1 MSVIPITTYCE
12 CKPISGY
19 YDGDN
24 DIFRCGQCDR
34 AIKGSERFTM
44 AELEGYNE
52 RYKKYLK
59 VTKDMQELEAMF
71 GGGYTEPT
79 VSEINAKV
87 ERQRD
92 SQIDN
97 IY

>member
-12 CKPISGY
+12 CKVKDGH
-19 YDGDN
+19 YDGDSDMMICN
-24 DIFRCGQCDR
+24 RCNLR
-34 AIKGSERFTM
+34 IEGSHKFTM
-44 AELEGYNE
+44 AELEEYNKA
-52 RYKKYLK
+52 YKRRLK
-59 VTKDMQELEAMF
+59 LKKDMAEIEAMF
-71 GGGYTEPT
+71 GGSYIEPS

>member
-12 CKPISGY
+12 CKVKDGH
-19 YDGDN
+19 YDGDSDMMICN
-24 DIFRCGQCDR
+24 RCNLR
-34 AIKGSERFTM
+34 IEGSHKFTM
-44 AELEGYNE
+44 AELEEYNKA
-52 RYKKYLK
+52 YKRRLK
-59 VTKDMQELEAMF
+59 LKKDMAEIEAMF
-71 GGGYTEPT
+71 SGGYTEPT

>member
-12 CKPISGY
+12 CKVKDGH
-19 YDGDN
+19 YDGDSDMMICN
-24 DIFRCGQCDR
+24 RCNLR
-34 AIKGSERFTM
+34 IEGSHKFTM
-44 AELEGYNE
+44 AELEEYNKA
-52 RYKKYLK
+52 YKRRLK
-59 VTKDMQELEAMF
+59 LKKDMAEIEAMF

-79 VSEINAKV
+79 VAEINAKV

-97 IY
+97 RY

>member
-1 MSVIPITTYCE
+1 MSQIHITTYCE
-12 CKPISGY
+12 CTTKSGHI
-19 YDGDN
+19 DGDH
-24 DIFRCGQCDR
+24 DVIRCNTCDGV
-34 AIKGSERFTM
+34 IKGSERFTM
-44 AELEGYNE
+44 AELAQYNA
-52 RYKKYLK
+52 RYKRYIKA
-59 VTKDMQELEAMF
+59 TKDMAEIEAMF
-71 GGGYTEPT
+71 GGSYIEPS

>member
-12 CKPISGY
+12 CKVKDGH
-19 YDGDN
+19 YDGDSDMMICN
-24 DIFRCGQCDR
+24 RCNLR
-34 AIKGSERFTM
+34 IEGSHKFTM
-44 AELEGYNE
+44 AELEEYNKA
-52 RYKKYLK
+52 YKRRLK
-59 VTKDMQELEAMF
+59 LKKDMAEIEAMF
-71 GGGYTEPT
+71 SGDYESPS

-97 IY
+97 NR